1 MNFAKKLKE
10 FSSKTDQTIPSIPP
24 IPFLDCI
31 AKTYNNNGQILPGR
45 NILDH
50 TQIVGRVAEE
60 LVNRFPEHLKPF
72 FPKQAGFISALHDIG
87 KISPTFQ
94 LRLFSAI
101 NQKTKDIEDKLQQL
115 DFCKGY
121 DEKDWGGHAGLGRH
135 FLETKFNV
143 SVLADIVGMHHG
155 GIKKSWEKP
164 SKTGGEEWNSERNN
178 FIYAL
183 EKIFN
188 TKISECECT
197 EFQKSIMAGLTTV
210 ADWIGSGDF
219 FKDPNIF
226 VSDSLIKQ
234 AVDLAGFIQPKP
246 IKNLSFENI
255 FSFNPKDIQK
265 TFYEK
270 VTDPG
275 LYVLEAPMGLGKTE
289 AALYGAYKRITSEK
303 SPATG
308 IYFALPTQLT
318 SNMIHER
325 VQSFLK
331 IIQPNQTP
339 TLIHSND
346 WVWLAQNLLMG
357 EEGAPGGSWF
367 SGKKRILSPYAVGTI
382 DQAILSVMN
391 VKHYFVRL
399 FGLIGK
405 VVILDEVHSYDMY
418 TGTIMEELVN
428 ALLQLNCT
436 VIVLSATLT
445 SKRKAALFNTEN
457 LNDNYPSISWKKQ
470 EEDKPSE
477 FNVISPNVD
486 NVFVEYSSNDHKQIE
501 EAIFC
506 AKNGQQVL
514 WIENTVREAQE
525 IYGYI
530 SAFVHECG
538 IETGLLHSRFTA
550 LDRYQKEKVWVNT
563 LGKSGAKKRNDHGR
577 ILVGTQVLE
586 QSLDIDADFLVTR
599 LCPID
604 FFFQR
609 IGRLWRHKDFLRPQG
624 AVRKVCLLAPTK
636 EDFERAYSKSFG
648 SSSRVYSPYILY
660 RTLETLEFGNR
671 KTIVLPTDIRGMIEL
686 TYSEKKEDKKLSE
699 LKKRL
704 KEKEINLR
712 IEANYALSEGK
723 VLSDENVL
731 TRYISQPKTDVLL
744 VGKWIRS
751 KTKNEFFPIPG
762 SGYDPIIIENNE
774 DSKKFRSSV
783 AALKGWHVS
792 VPDYKD
798 CVPGSTQITAFEQG
812 IFGKYTKDICIGEVQ
827 KNGSINLPDGR
838 STNGLYYT
846 FERGYES
853 VGS

>member
-1 MNFAKKLKE
+1 LNFVKKVKE
-10 FSSKTDQTIPSIPP
+10 ISSKTDKQTPQNPP
-24 IPFLDCI
+24 IPFSDCI

-45 NILDH
+45 NVFDH
-50 TQIVGRVAEE
+50 AQIVGRVAEE

-121 DEKDWGGHAGLGRH
+121 NEKDWGGHAGLGRH
-135 FLETKFNV
+135 FLRDKFNV
-143 SVLADIVGMHHG
+143 SVLADVVGMHHG
-155 GIKKSWEKP
+155 GIKKTWEPP
-164 SKTGGEEWNSERNN
+164 SKTGGEPWNIERNG
-178 FIYAL
+178 FLCAL
-183 EKIFN
+183 EEKFN
-188 TKISECECT
+188 TKISECECA

-219 FKDPNIF
+219 FKDPNIL

-303 SPATG
+303 NPATG

-346 WVWLAQNLLMG
+346 WAWLAQNLLMG

-391 VKHYFVRL
+391 VKYYFVRL

-405 VVILDEVHSYDMY
+405 VIILDEVHSYDMY

-428 ALLQLNCT
+428 ALLKLNCT
-436 VIVLSATLT
+436 VIILSATLT
-445 SKRKAALFNTEN
+445 SKRKEALFNTTEN

-486 NVFVEYSSNDHKQIE
+486 NVIVEYSNNDHKQIK
-501 EAIFC
+501 EAISC

-514 WIENTVREAQE
+514 WIENTVRKAQE
-525 IYGYI
+525 IYGHI
-530 SAFVHECG
+530 SAFVREDG

-550 LDRYQKEKVWVNT
+550 LDRYKKEKFWVNT
-563 LGKSGAKKRNDHGR
+563 LGKSGAKKRNEHGR

-609 IGRLWRHKDFLRPQG
+609 IGRLWRHKIFLRPQG
-624 AVRKVCLLAPTK
+624 AVRKVCLLSPTK
-636 EDFERAYSKSFG
+636 EDFKKGYGKAFG
-648 SSSRVYSPYILY
+648 PSSLVYSSYILY
-660 RTLETLEFGNR
+660 RTLETLGFGNI
-671 KTIVLPTDIRGMIEL
+671 KNISLPNDIRSMIEL
-686 TYSEKKEDKKLSE
+686 TYIEKQENKKLLELKKQDEKKESN
-699 LKKRL
+699 LKIK
-704 KEKEINLR
+704 
-712 IEANYALSEGK
+712 ANYTLSEGNL
-723 VLSDENVL
+723 LSDENVSA
-731 TRYISQPKTDVLL
+731 RYITQPTTDVLL
-744 VGKWIRS
+744 VGKWVRS

-762 SGYDPIIIENNE
+762 SEYDPIIIEK
-774 DSKKFRSSV
+774 DKDQQKFRSSV
-783 AALKGWHVS
+783 AALRGWYLP
-792 VPDYKD
+792 VPDY
-798 CVPGSTQITAFEQG
+798 CVPSTTQITAFERG

-827 KNGSINLPDGR
+827 KNGRINLPDGR

-853 VGS
+853 VES